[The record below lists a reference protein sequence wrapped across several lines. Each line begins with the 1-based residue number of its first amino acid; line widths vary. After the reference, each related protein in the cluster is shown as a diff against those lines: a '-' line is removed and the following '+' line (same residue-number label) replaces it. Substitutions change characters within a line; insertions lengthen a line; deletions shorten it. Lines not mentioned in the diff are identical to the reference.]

1 MVARPWFFAP
11 MLLLVSAF
19 CVQGTVHAGPLVGAG
34 TSQDNGATFQLTT
47 TTPPFLISNPVGPV
61 ENRGAVEFDLRG
73 VKELPIFQDA
83 RFVVRG
89 TIESNKD
96 LTVFAYAGD
105 GQVTAG
111 DFNLGEPIGTKS
123 LVANPGVVT
132 DVVFDISDFLIELEG
147 DYPDFLG
154 FNLRESES
162 PGGIVTIEY
171 LVLGTFLALTL
182 PAAVPEPATLM
193 LIGLGL
199 AGLGFARRKTTG

>member
-1 MVARPWFFAP
+1 MVARAWFFAP

-19 CVQGTVHAGPLVGAG
+19 CVQETGHAGPMVGAG

-73 VKELPIFQDA
+73 VKALPIFQDA

-132 DVVFDISDFLIELEG
+132 DVAFDISDFLIELDG

-162 PGGIVTIEY
+162 PAGIVTIEY
-171 LVLGTFLALTL
+171 LVLGTFLSLFQ
-182 PAAVPEPATLM
+182 PVPEPATLM

-199 AGLGFARRKTTG
+199 AGLGLARRKRA